1 MIRLQKRDMELI
13 ETLNT
18 LKVLTSS
25 QIQRLFFD
33 NLQPAQSRRCKQL
46 VNHKHIK
53 CCNQGVWQ
61 ENLYYIK
68 KKPTQQLKSMLLL
81 SEFYVLLKEN
91 NVNINYFQREYI
103 IPHTNIRCDAYM
115 IFERDDFEYEIIIE
129 VDLTHWDGWKYE
141 KELMKGTK
149 FPPLIYISPCK
160 RKYNENLE
168 AYYIKKDFSNF
179 KDILTLF

>member
-1 MIRLQKRDMELI
+1 MIRLQNRDVELI
-13 ETLNT
+13 ETLKV

-25 QIQRLFFD
+25 QIQRLFFND
-33 NLQPAQSRRCKQL
+33 LQPAQSRRCKQL
-46 VNHKHIK
+46 VNHKYIK
-53 CCNQGVWQ
+53 CYNQGVWQ

-91 NVNINYFQREYI
+91 NVKINYFKREYV
-103 IPHTNIRCDAYM
+103 IPNTNIRCDGYL
-115 IFERDDFEYEIIIE
+115 IFERDGFEYEMIIE

-141 KELMKGTK
+141 KELLKNTI

-160 RKYNENLE
+160 RKYSEKLE
-168 AYYIKKDFSNF
+168 KYHLKTNF
-179 KDILTLF
+179 KNFKSILDLF